1 MVLPEV
7 QNLTKNFPLVKSLQ
21 NFLSVAIFQKLSSPA
36 RGARVRFCTS
46 GYYVDLIHCC
56 RVCLFNP
63 SDIRL
68 AEFKY
73 VRFQNTQLKLDER
86 KVQEFQSTLI
96 ESILPGHRKSDAT
109 PPQHYQSSSNLNTN
123 GNRTVKIPETSF
135 ADPTAVKVT
144 TSAWDWTQAD
154 IQHWFEQQY
163 ISTEIRDLYQFR
175 TGAQMITYAECLTDG
190 WHRQYER
197 YAPRYTQQNPGREL
211 PEHEFALFVSSLKQ
225 LASKYRDSLLNLR
238 VY

>member
-1 MVLPEV
+1 M
-7 QNLTKNFPLVKSLQ
+7 F
-21 NFLSVAIFQKLSSPA
+21 
-36 RGARVRFCTS
+36 
-46 GYYVDLIHCC
+46 
-56 RVCLFNP
+56 VCLFTP

-86 KVQEFQSTLI
+86 KVQEFRSTLI
-96 ESILPGHRKSDAT
+96 ESISPGHRKSDT
-109 PPQHYQSSSNLNTN
+109 TLPRHDQSSSNLNAS
-123 GNRTVKIPETSF
+123 GNRTVKIPETSS
-135 ADPTAVKVT
+135 ADPTVGKVT

-154 IQHWFEQQY
+154 IQHWFEQQH

-197 YAPRYTQQNPGREL
+197 YASRYTQQNPDKEL
-211 PEHEFALFVSSLKQ
+211 PEHEFALFAGSLKQ
-225 LASKYRDSLLNLR
+225 LASKYRDGLLNLR
-238 VY
+238 MY